1 MFLIYMKTIAN
12 FSIKQTQLINI
23 QIYMLVIWFL
33 EMPISTILLLSFT
46 PSSTYKPCGKYNGK
60 NIYEGK
66 DGGCY
71 YLKGKEHRKI

>member
-1 MFLIYMKTIAN
+1 MYKQKNVIQFVGNMKNLLLI
-12 FSIKQTQLINI
+12 
-23 QIYMLVIWFL
+23 
-33 EMPISTILLLSFT
+33 ISAFLLLSFT